1 MRPLNEFA
9 LLLLW
14 LLVAV
19 LLLASIRG
27 IAQGHSPFYG
37 AFQWVKVKFAVA
49 PTPAGSGGADVN
61 ASIPA
66 SATNGTVN
74 GISSSPYGLIVNGV
88 KM

>member
-27 IAQGHSPFYG
+27 IAQGHSPFWG
-37 AFQWVKVKFAVA
+37 AFQWVKVKFTVA
-49 PTPAGSGGADVN
+49 PAASGSGGADVN

-66 SATNGTVN
+66 SATNSTVN
-74 GISSSPYGLIVNGV
+74 GLTSTPYGLIVNGI
-88 KM
+88 KS